1 MSRGVAVLTD
11 LAADPHGNHPEY
23 KGHDPEKSSYEEPA
37 QVKYEAVGAKGRT
50 GFMAPAWKVMDVL
63 ERQLGVEARGIER
76 VPPNERHH
84 VAIRDNFTLWM
95 SANCTVS
102 TFALGT
108 LGASVWRMDF
118 KTAALTILFFNLIT
132 TLVPSY
138 FATFGKALGVRALA
152 FSRFTFGYYA
162 VLIPTILNLI
172 ACIGW
177 SVINTIAGGLVLRAA
192 THTHRLPLTAAIII
206 IAVATLIVS
215 FFGYKIVHAYE
226 RYVWIPVAV
235 IFFIV
240 LGQSARY
247 YEAGS
252 FTQSGVDAAS
262 GVLSFGAAIVGFV
275 FGWSSLAG
283 DYTVNMPV
291 EASTSKLFLWTYLGM
306 NIPMILLEL
315 LGAACMTTFNQKT
328 TWADAYDNESIGGL
342 LGATLQGPM
351 GGFGSFLMIILGL
364 SIIANNIPNI
374 YSFAMTFQV
383 LGPWAQTIPRPI
395 LSLFATI
402 VYTALACAGQH
413 SFETVLDNLLLF
425 LGYWLSMYCT
435 MILIE
440 HFVFRGGKWS
450 NYDVD
455 RYDQASSLPVGIA
468 AFFGIAAG
476 WAGAVIGMSTSFYVG
491 PVAIKIGSPPFGTD
505 IGFPLAIGF
514 TGIVFLPLRYLEKKK
529 FGR

>member
-1 MSRGVAVLTD
+1 MSHGVAVLSD
-11 LAADPHGNHPEY
+11 LAADPRGNHPEY
-23 KGHDPEKSSYEEPA
+23 AGQDPEKGSVSDTA
-37 QVKYEAVGAKGRT
+37 GVRYEAVGGKGRT
-50 GFMAPAWKVMDVL
+50 GFMAPAWRVMDVL
-63 ERQLGVEARGIER
+63 EKSYGVEARGIER
-76 VPPNERHH
+76 VPPTERHH

-108 LGASVWRMDF
+108 LGASIWRMGF
-118 KTAALTILFFNLIT
+118 KEAALTILFFNLVT
-132 TLVPSY
+132 TIVPSY

-162 VLIPTILNLI
+162 VFIPTILNLI

-177 SVINTIAGGLVLRAA
+177 SVINTIAGGLVLRASTQ
-192 THTHRLPLTAAIII
+192 THKLPLTAAIII

-215 FFGYKIVHAYE
+215 FFGYKFVHAYE
-226 RYVWIPVAV
+226 RFVWIPVAV

-240 LGQSARY
+240 LGQGAKNFESGPFQA
-247 YEAGS
+247 
-252 FTQSGVDAAS
+252 SGVDAAS

-291 EASTSKLFLWTYLGM
+291 EASSTKLFIWTYLGM

-315 LGAACMTTFNQKT
+315 LGAAMMTTFNNKT
-328 TWADAYDNESIGGL
+328 TWGEAYEAESIGGL
-342 LGATLQGPM
+342 LGASLQGPM

-383 LGPWAQTIPRPI
+383 LGPWAQAIPRPA
-395 LSLFATI
+395 LSVFATI
-402 VYTALACAGQH
+402 VYTALACAGAT
-413 SFETVLDNLLLF
+413 SFESVLDNLLLF

-435 MILIE
+435 MILLE
-440 HFVFRGGKWS
+440 HLVFRGGKWA

-455 RYDQASSLPVGIA
+455 NYDVAKTLPVGLA
-468 AFFGIAAG
+468 ATAGIAAG
-476 WAGAVIGMSTSFYVG
+476 WVGAVIGMSTSFFVG
-491 PVAIKIGSPPFGTD
+491 PVAIKIGMAPFGTD

-514 TGIVFLPLRYLEKKK
+514 TAIVFLPLRYLEKKK